1 MTDVP
6 DQDPRAATTG
16 AGGESGEATAGAG
29 GECARAAAAESDLVA
44 EPIVVASLTLDV
56 LRPRDPE
63 ALLDEDA
70 FEHEEF
76 LPYWAELWP
85 SAPVLGARLAER
97 GVAGLRILELGCG
110 LGVTGLAAAALGAE
124 VTATD
129 WAPDALELL
138 TRNAARNG
146 VELTVRRLDWF
157 AAVDGPL
164 FADPGPPAPHDGWPL
179 VVAADVLYEARHR
192 EPLLATLD
200 RVVAPD
206 GEAWMADPGRPPAD
220 AFWALARVA
229 GWRVTELP
237 PRGGEEATVRILRR
251 R

>member
-1 MTDVP
+1 VTVTP
-6 DQDPRAATTG
+6 DPNPRGATAAADDRTG
-16 AGGESGEATAGAG
+16 ASAGEL
-29 GECARAAAAESDLVA
+29 DLVVQRI
-44 EPIVVASLTLDV
+44 PVAGVILDV

-63 ALLDEDA
+63 ALLDEEA

-85 SAPVLGARLAER
+85 SAPVLGTRLAER
-97 GVAGLRILELGCG
+97 GVSGLRILELGCG
-110 LGVTGLAAAALGAE
+110 LGVTGLAAAGLGAE

-129 WAPDALELL
+129 WSPAALKLL
-138 TRNAARNG
+138 TENAARNG
-146 VELTVRRLDWF
+146 VGLDVRRLDWF

-164 FADPGPPAPHDGWPL
+164 FADPGPPPPADGWPL
-179 VVAADVLYEARHR
+179 VVAADVLYEARNR
-192 EPLLATLD
+192 DPLLATLD

-206 GEAWMADPGRPPAD
+206 GEAWIADPGRPPAG

-229 GWRVTELP
+229 GWEVTELE
-237 PRGGEEATVRILRR
+237 PREGERATVRILRR